1 MWGTEDKR
9 QCQGPWGT
17 GFSWTYILQ
26 NVYSLVAHQISS
38 RFLQHLSFRSA
49 KTEQDLTLLTLP
61 TDPSSHIPRM
71 SLKLVVYRLNFTRS
85 VSLFLRP
92 SERDLGKV
100 LLLSY
105 YQASVLRLMERKRN
119 LWGMEQWRVL
129 SLLWLLARRR
139 VWQIDCK
146 VHVVWLWV
154 LLIPPLIRV
163 EFSLWKMWLWPKTHV
178 ALPLGWFPLMGGAL
192 QLWIEWPLVA
202 FVGAFGVKAAFVSWV
217 LL

>member
-1 MWGTEDKR
+1 M
-9 QCQGPWGT
+9 
-17 GFSWTYILQ
+17 Q

-85 VSLFLRP
+85 VGLFLRP

-105 YQASVLRLMERKRN
+105 YQASVLRLME
-119 LWGMEQWRVL
+119 E
-129 SLLWLLARRR
+129 
-139 VWQIDCK
+139 
-146 VHVVWLWV
+146 
-154 LLIPPLIRV
+154 
-163 EFSLWKMWLWPKTHV
+163 
-178 ALPLGWFPLMGGAL
+178 PLGDGAMKG
-192 QLWIEWPLVA
+192 
-202 FVGAFGVKAAFVSWV
+202 FVPSLAVS
-217 LL
+217 